1 MAAHPAMAL
10 RECEVT
16 PEAQLIA
23 FQQQQRR
30 RLLAGAALA
39 LPWLADV
46 VRAQAPQALPRAA
59 LDAAG
64 DSPSA
69 LADISA
75 YNNYYEFSS
84 DKQAVKFLAQALTLA
99 PWTITVEGEVEK
111 PYTVDVDDLQRLFG
125 VEERIYRLR
134 CVEGWAM
141 VIPWSGFALAR
152 MIARARPTSRAK
164 FVAFESLK
172 RSSEMIG
179 QRGGALPWPYRE
191 GLRIDEAMHPLA
203 FAATGLYGQPLP
215 KQNGAPLRLALPW
228 KYGFKS
234 AKAITTIRLVNAQ
247 PPSSWS
253 TLAPSEYG
261 FYGNVNPQQPH
272 PRWSQARENR
282 IGELHKRP
290 TLPFNGYAPWV
301 ADLYRGQDPQTLF

>member
-23 FQQQQRR
+23 FQQQRR

-152 MIARARPTSRAK
+152 LIARARPTSRAK